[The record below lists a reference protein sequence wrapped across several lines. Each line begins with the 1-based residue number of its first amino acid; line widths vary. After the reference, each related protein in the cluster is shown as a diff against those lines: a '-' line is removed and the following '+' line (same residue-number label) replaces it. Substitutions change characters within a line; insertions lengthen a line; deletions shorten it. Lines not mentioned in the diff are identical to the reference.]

1 LEEGTGSIG
10 ERPETET
17 CNQIGEYMS
26 YNKTTE
32 SMLSFILPTIIKDEL
47 EEYCSVSDRT
57 QSQVLRESVYE
68 YLRYVREGG
77 VVKQVG

>member
-1 LEEGTGSIG
+1 
-10 ERPETET
+10 
-17 CNQIGEYMS
+17 MS

-32 SMLSFILPTIIKDEL
+32 SMLSFILPTVIKQEL

-68 YLRYVREGG
+68 YLRYVRESYIE
-77 VVKQVG
+77 KQLR